1 MPAYQSNPEISPED
15 LLGPLNEVEQ
25 QFAPKRLF
33 VIGDRDILTE
43 GSRVAIVGSRDASP
57 DGLRRA
63 SKLAKLVVK
72 KGGVVVSGLAKG
84 IDTAAHT
91 SAIQAGGRTIAV
103 IGTPLGEV
111 YPRENAALQE
121 TIQTDHLCVSQFAEG
136 YPTRPQNFPIRNRT
150 MALIS
155 DATVIV
161 EAGQKS
167 ASISQGWE
175 ALRLGRGLFISKAL
189 VDNPSLTWPKEM
201 LHYGASELSDES
213 LDEFFESLPT
223 RSGTFV
229 LDELPV

>member
-1 MPAYQSNPEISPED
+1 
-15 LLGPLNEVEQ
+15 
-25 QFAPKRLF
+25 
-33 VIGDRDILTE
+33 
-43 GSRVAIVGSRDASP
+43 
-57 DGLRRA
+57 
-63 SKLAKLVVK
+63 
-72 KGGVVVSGLAKG
+72 
-84 IDTAAHT
+84 
-91 SAIQAGGRTIAV
+91 
-103 IGTPLGEV
+103 
-111 YPRENAALQE
+111 
-121 TIQTDHLCVSQFAEG
+121 
-136 YPTRPQNFPIRNRT
+136 